1 MTHSFFFFF
10 FFFFVFCKINYETTE
25 VTFDEQHTS
34 IGERDGP
41 IHQDVPHASTA
52 PIRLCEAKLMGLSS
66 FFFFFFF
73 FFYKNRKT
81 LDKKKNEDDRYIAVV
96 IWSWF
101 TNGNVHDAV
110 YMVVLNAY
118 YVTSDE
124 YFSRRSDLVLV
135 GILAFPF
142 LKGQ

>member
-1 MTHSFFFFF
+1 MYYIATPWVSCA
-10 FFFFVFCKINYETTE
+10 VCRPTTK
-25 VTFDEQHTS
+25 T
-34 IGERDGP
+34 
-41 IHQDVPHASTA
+41 
-52 PIRLCEAKLMGLSS
+52 AKLW
-66 FFFFFFF
+66 
-73 FFYKNRKT
+73 K
-81 LDKKKNEDDRYIAVV
+81 KKKNEDNRYIAVV

-142 LKGQ
+142 FKGQ